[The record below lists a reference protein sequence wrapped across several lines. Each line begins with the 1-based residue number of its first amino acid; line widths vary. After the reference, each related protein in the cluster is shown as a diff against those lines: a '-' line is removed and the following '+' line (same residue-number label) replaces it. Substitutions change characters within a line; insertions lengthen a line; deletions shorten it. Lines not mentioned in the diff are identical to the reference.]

1 MESCLC
7 LVESQQIEEPMKQ
20 YLIAASV
27 PLFMAMAFG
36 CGQPGAEQ
44 SVEQPRDWAIAI
56 HGGAGHFGEEDLSSE
71 QQAAYTTSL
80 SSALAV
86 GEEVLAQGGTSVE
99 AVEAVIRRME
109 DDSLFNAGRG
119 AVFTADGVQELDA
132 SIADGKT
139 RNCGAVTGIRGF
151 RHPISVA
158 RSVMDSSEH
167 VFFSGHGAG
176 EFAAAMGHE
185 PAADAWF
192 FTHKAHNRYLRAK
205 RKAQAEDASAD
216 KKGTV
221 GCVALDR
228 HGNLAAG
235 TSTGGM
241 TYKKHGRI
249 GDSPVIGAG
258 TWADNRTCAVSA
270 TGWGEYFI
278 RTGVAQDIHGRML
291 HGDETLDEA
300 CRGAI
305 FDEMGALGGDGGVVA
320 VDASGAISLV
330 CNSAGMFRAWS
341 SPNDRGVAM
350 FGAASEG
357 TVEVH

>member
-1 MESCLC
+1 
-7 LVESQQIEEPMKQ
+7 MKQ

-71 QQAAYTTSL
+71 KQAAYTTSL

-86 GEEVLAQGGTSVE
+86 GEQVLAQGGTSVV

-139 RNCGAVTGIRGF
+139 RNCGAVTGVRGF

-185 PAADAWF
+185 PAAERGFHAQSPQPLP
-192 FTHKAHNRYLRAK
+192 A
-205 RKAQAEDASAD
+205 RKTQGS
-216 KKGTV
+216 
-221 GCVALDR
+221 
-228 HGNLAAG
+228 
-235 TSTGGM
+235 
-241 TYKKHGRI
+241 GR
-249 GDSPVIGAG
+249 
-258 TWADNRTCAVSA
+258 
-270 TGWGEYFI
+270 
-278 RTGVAQDIHGRML
+278 GR
-291 HGDETLDEA
+291 
-300 CRGAI
+300 
-305 FDEMGALGGDGGVVA
+305 LG
-320 VDASGAISLV
+320 
-330 CNSAGMFRAWS
+330 
-341 SPNDRGVAM
+341 
-350 FGAASEG
+350 
-357 TVEVH
+357 

>member
-1 MESCLC
+1 
-7 LVESQQIEEPMKQ
+7 MKRAIWVIWGAVW
-20 YLIAASV
+20 LILAI
-27 PLFMAMAFG
+27 G
-36 CGQPGAEQ
+36 CSTQSSNPTAEK
-44 SVEQPRDWAIAI
+44 PRDWAIAI

-71 QQAAYTTSL
+71 QQAAYAASL
-80 SSALAV
+80 SAALAT
-86 GEEVLAQGGTSVE
+86 GEGILEQGGTSLE
-99 AVEAVIRRME
+99 AVEAVIRLME

-119 AVFTADGVQELDA
+119 AVFTAEGIQELDA
-132 SIADGKT
+132 SIADGNT

-176 EFAAAMGHE
+176 EFAAALGHE
-185 PAADAWF
+185 PASDEWF
-192 FTHKAHNRYLRAK
+192 FTQKAHNRYLRAK
-205 RKAQAEDASAD
+205 QRVESKDVLAD

-228 HGNLAAG
+228 SGNLAAG

-241 TYKKHGRI
+241 TYKEHGRI
-249 GDSPVIGAG
+249 GDSPIIGAG

-291 HGDETLDEA
+291 HGDEKLAEA
-300 CRGAI
+300 CRSTV

-320 VDASGAISLV
+320 VGASGAIALV

-341 SPNDRGVAM
+341 SPDGRGVAM
-350 FGAASEG
+350 FGATLEG